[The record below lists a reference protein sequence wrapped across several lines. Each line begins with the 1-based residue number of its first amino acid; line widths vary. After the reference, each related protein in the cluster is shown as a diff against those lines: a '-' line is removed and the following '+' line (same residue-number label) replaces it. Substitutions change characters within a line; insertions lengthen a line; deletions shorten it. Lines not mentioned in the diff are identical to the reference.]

1 MIIPKWSIVKE
12 RIPKSDDSIVRI
24 AITDPRLPVQNINGD
39 EPGIY
44 HANVNPHQNCDF
56 GFEYEMKTTRGK
68 WTFTV
73 DLQKYTVSQIDT
85 ILKYVYYDV
94 SHAIEHREIT
104 LEDKKYELGLVI
116 DDLNEDMNKFAEE
129 WP

>member
-1 MIIPKWSIVKE
+1 
-12 RIPKSDDSIVRI
+12 
-24 AITDPRLPVQNINGD
+24 
-39 EPGIY
+39 
-44 HANVNPHQNCDF
+44 
-56 GFEYEMKTTRGK
+56 MKTTRGK